1 MCYNKIVKCKI
12 KEGVIVVSDNIS
24 YKNYG
29 NFLLIIISKPVRSLV
44 KRQK

>member
-29 NFLLIIISKPVRSLV
+29 NFLIISKPVRSLV